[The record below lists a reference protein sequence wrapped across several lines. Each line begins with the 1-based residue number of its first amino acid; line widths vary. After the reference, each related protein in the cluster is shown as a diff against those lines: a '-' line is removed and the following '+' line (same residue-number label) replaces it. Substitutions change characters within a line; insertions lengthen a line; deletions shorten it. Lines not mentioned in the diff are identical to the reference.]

1 MGGGAFCELWELE
14 ERMGGV
20 KRAVTPTLTWGLEFN
35 PHQGDSGHHLTHEEA
50 WAARR
55 PGQTVNSELEV
66 TRF

>member
-1 MGGGAFCELWELE
+1 
-14 ERMGGV
+14 MGGV